1 MKTALKHDTVKTG
14 LRLRL
19 YGDPCLRKPA
29 RLVLSIGP
37 AEKLL
42 IKEMIKAMYDFDGSG
57 LAANQVGIEEKIFV
71 ADAGEGPFV
80 VINPEILKVSSQQT
94 VLEEGCLSFPGVHFK
109 VKRPESVRVRY
120 MTERA
125 ETVVIDV
132 SGLAAKIFQH
142 ETDHLNGRM
151 IIDYASKS
159 EKDQYKLQ
167 LAKIE
172 DAAVKKTR
180 SRA

>member
-1 MKTALKHDTVKTG
+1 
-14 LRLRL
+14 
-19 YGDPCLRKPA
+19 LRKPA
-29 RLVLSIGP
+29 RPVISVGP

-71 ADAGEGPFV
+71 ADAGEGPFA
-80 VINPEILKVSSQQT
+80 VINPEIIKSSSKQT
-94 VLEEGCLSFPGVHFK
+94 VLEEGCLSFPGIHIK

-120 MTERA
+120 KTEHN
-125 ETVVIDV
+125 ETVEVDV

-151 IIDYASKS
+151 IIDYASKA
-159 EKDQYKLQ
+159 EKDLFKVQ
-167 LAKIE
+167 LAKLE
-172 DAAVKKTR
+172 EGAALKKTR
-180 SRA
+180 APRA